1 MIFPRFL
8 LFLAIFICFS
18 CGETEKSFIE
28 EENRLIKEIQQR
40 LEELRPLKDSLNKIG
55 LEPEAIHARF
65 QELLLMSKDVEN
77 PRACVNTSNQFVSD
91 LCSKHGFNPSALQTL
106 STDFSLAEI
115 SFHLKQNEL
124 NILNQILLQ
133 KLNRIVNLET
143 AK

>member
-1 MIFPRFL
+1 MVYPRFL
-8 LFLAIFICFS
+8 FFLAMFFCFS
-18 CGETEKSFIE
+18 CGETEKTFVA

-40 LEELRPLKDSLNKIG
+40 LEELRPLKDSLSSIG
-55 LEPEAIHARF
+55 IEPEAIHTRF
-65 QELLLMSKDVEN
+65 QELLLMSKDIEN
-77 PRACVNTSNQFVSD
+77 PRAFINISNQYISD
-91 LCSKHGFNPSALQTL
+91 LCAKHEFNPSALQTL
-106 STDFSLAEI
+106 STNFSLAEI